1 MPRKF
6 KEQFK
11 DFLFVVPALAYAI
24 IFAYYPLVK
33 LFDLSFTNWNLLR
46 DSYKYVGTKNYEWL
60 FYGTGAKYIRNSIQ
74 VTVIYAVAETAITII
89 GGMLLALLL
98 KKTSKYFKVLKA
110 FAFLPRYISIS
121 TAGVVFLWMLNTNS
135 GILNRIIMQ
144 YGGEKI
150 DWLGKPGTAL
160 LSIIMLAGWK
170 NVGYG
175 MMIYLSAMPNIPRE
189 YYEAAAID
197 GATNTKSFFK
207 ITLPLL
213 APTTYFLFITSLLAS
228 LKAFQSIDIM
238 TQGGP
243 IRSTEVYV
251 YLIYH
256 MSMEQFRVD
265 RASAAA
271 VVFFVAL
278 LLLTIVL
285 QTISKKVIKNSVL

>member
-1 MPRKF
+1 MPNSK

-11 DFLFVVPALAYAI
+11 DFIMVVPALLYAV
-24 IFAYYPLVK
+24 IFAYYPLVN
-33 LFDLSFTNWNLLR
+33 LFNYSFTNWNLLR
-46 DSYKYVGTKNYEWL
+46 DSYKYVGFSNYEWL
-60 FYGTGAKYIRNSIQ
+60 LTGTGAKYIRNSIQ

-98 KKTSKYFKVLKA
+98 RKTSKYYKVLKA

-135 GILNRIIMQ
+135 GILNRIIEQ
-144 YGGEKI
+144 YGGDKI

-160 LSIIMLAGWK
+160 LSIIMLSGWK
-170 NVGYG
+170 NIGYG
-175 MMIYLSAMPNIPRE
+175 MMIYLSAMPNIPKE
-189 YYEAAAID
+189 YYEAASID
-197 GATNTKSFFK
+197 GATPLKSFFK

-213 APTTYFLFITSLLAS
+213 SPTTYFLFITSLLAS
-228 LKAFQSIDIM
+228 LKAFQGIDIM

-256 MSMEQFRVD
+256 MSMEEFRVD

-271 VVFFVAL
+271 VCFFIAL
-278 LLLTIVL
+278 LILTAVL
-285 QTISKKVIKNSVL
+285 QYISKKTKNSML